1 MRFNHK
7 KNQNNFCTKT
17 KIITLIITKIIMTS
31 QIEFTN
37 CTKQEELL
45 RSKKHYYMTN
55 SYKELYMIAGNLNET
70 IPILT
75 FDKNGALDI
84 VVGHKYFIGKNETE
98 YIFRDILTSK

>member
-1 MRFNHK
+1 
-7 KNQNNFCTKT
+7 
-17 KIITLIITKIIMTS
+17 MTR

-45 RSKKHYYMTN
+45 SSQKHHYITE
-55 SYKELYMIAGNLNET
+55 SYKELYTKAGNLNET

-84 VVGHKYFIGKNETE
+84 AVEHKYFIGNDATE
-98 YIFRDILTSK
+98 YIFRAILTSK